1 MHKKSTTH
9 APSSSR
15 KRKILRRIGI
25 GVSITITLLYIP
37 SIYLANSLAY
47 QDRQEIKYEVIEH
60 PELLFPS
67 EYTRLFSFGAKET
80 VADMLWLSLIQYI
93 GSNVIEAEY
102 KKYMAKM
109 VDIMTDLSPR
119 FSYPVETALVLL
131 PESNKLYETYSE
143 EDVRAHRSN
152 ALRLGEKMMTQT
164 CDQEKLKAIEAT
176 TTLE

>member
-1 MHKKSTTH
+1 
-9 APSSSR
+9 
-15 KRKILRRIGI
+15 
-25 GVSITITLLYIP
+25 
-37 SIYLANSLAY
+37 
-47 QDRQEIKYEVIEH
+47 
-60 PELLFPS
+60 
-67 EYTRLFSFGAKET
+67 
-80 VADMLWLSLIQYI
+80 MLWLSLIQYI

-143 EDVRAHRSN
+143 SDVRTHRSN
-152 ALRLGEKMMTQT
+152 ALKLGEKMMAQT